1 VGTKSREVGRP
12 SGFVGHLAFPLVMV
26 RLGVIAFLVIG
37 VEWVRALAERADG
50 PIPAIAAG
58 GLALGLCALGWRP
71 EALGLSRRNLGLK
84 LLGGLALAAVL
95 LLPAAVRW
103 QGAPL
108 LPAPLA
114 ISAIAISI
122 GEELAF
128 RGALYAA
135 IEAAWGPLVA
145 VLGSALAFA
154 AGHLLSHPP
163 LFLLAVL
170 AAGLVLGAWRWAA
183 RDLVGPIIGHTIA
196 DLAL

>member
-1 VGTKSREVGRP
+1 MARP
-12 SGFVGHLAFPLVMV
+12 AVV
-26 RLGVIAFLVIG
+26 AFLVIA
-37 VEWVRALAERADG
+37 VEWIRALAERSGG
-50 PIPAIAAG
+50 PIPAIALG

-84 LLGGLALAAVL
+84 LLAGLALAAVL

-103 QGAPL
+103 QGAPV
-108 LPAPLA
+108 LPAPMAL
-114 ISAIAISI
+114 SAIVIAV

-128 RGALYAA
+128 RGALFAA
-135 IEAAWGPLVA
+135 LEAAWGPGVA
-145 VLGSALAFA
+145 VLGSAVAFA
-154 AGHLLSHPP
+154 AGHVLSHPP

-183 RDLVGPIIGHTIA
+183 RDLVGPMVGHVIA

>member
-1 VGTKSREVGRP
+1 
-12 SGFVGHLAFPLVMV
+12 MV
-26 RLGVIAFLVIG
+26 RLAVVAFLAIS
-37 VEWVRALAERADG
+37 VEWVRALAERASG
-50 PIPAIAAG
+50 PVPAIALG
-58 GLALGLCALGWRP
+58 GLALGLLAAGWRP
-71 EALGLSRRNLGLK
+71 EALGLSRGHLGLK

-103 QGAPL
+103 QGAPV
-108 LPAPLA
+108 LPAPMA
-114 ISAIAISI
+114 ISAVVIAA

-128 RGALYAA
+128 RGALFAA
-135 IEAAWGPLVA
+135 LEAAWGSPAA
-145 VLGSALAFA
+145 VVGSALAFA

-183 RDLVGPIIGHTIA
+183 RDLVGPIVGHAIA

>member
-1 VGTKSREVGRP
+1 M
-12 SGFVGHLAFPLVMV
+12 L
-26 RLGVIAFLVIG
+26 RLGSIAFVVIS
-37 VEWVRALAERADG
+37 VEWVRAVAERASG
-50 PIPAIAAG
+50 PIPAIALG
-58 GLALGLCALGWRP
+58 GLALGLCAIGWRP

-103 QGAPL
+103 QGAPV
-108 LPAPLA
+108 LPAPMAL
-114 ISAIAISI
+114 SAIAIAV

-135 IEAAWGPLVA
+135 LEAAWGPVAA

-170 AAGLVLGAWRWAA
+170 AAGLVLGVWRWAA
-183 RDLVGPIIGHTIA
+183 RDLVGPILGHAIA

>member
-1 VGTKSREVGRP
+1 VVR
-12 SGFVGHLAFPLVMV
+12 LAVVVPLVV
-26 RLGVIAFLVIG
+26 VL
-37 VEWVRALAERADG
+37 EWGRVLLERATG
-50 PIPAIAAG
+50 PVPAIALG
-58 GLALGLCALGWRP
+58 GLALGLCAIGWKP
-71 EALGLSRRNLGLK
+71 EALGLSRQHLWLK
-84 LLGGLALAAVL
+84 LFGGLAIAAVL

-114 ISAIAISI
+114 VSAIAISV

-135 IEAAWGPLVA
+135 LETVWGPLAA
-145 VLGSALAFA
+145 VLGSALVFT
-154 AGHLLSHPP
+154 AGHVLSHPP

-170 AAGLVLGAWRWAA
+170 AAGLVLGTWRWAA
-183 RDLVGPIIGHTIA
+183 HDLVGPIVGHALA

>member
-1 VGTKSREVGRP
+1 V
-12 SGFVGHLAFPLVMV
+12 L

-37 VEWVRALAERADG
+37 VEWGRALAEKAGG
-50 PIPAIAAG
+50 PIPAIALG

-84 LLGGLALAAVL
+84 LLAGLALAAVL

-103 QGAPL
+103 QGAPV
-108 LPAPLA
+108 LPAPMAL
-114 ISAIAISI
+114 SAIVIAV

-135 IEAAWGPLVA
+135 LDAAWGPLA
-145 VLGSALAFA
+145 AILGSAVAFA

-170 AAGLVLGAWRWAA
+170 AAGLLLGVWRWAA
-183 RDLVGPIIGHTIA
+183 RDLVGPIVGHALA

>member
-1 VGTKSREVGRP
+1 
-12 SGFVGHLAFPLVMV
+12 MV
-26 RLGVIAFLVIG
+26 RAAVVAFLVIG
-37 VEWVRALAERADG
+37 VEWIRAVAERAGG
-50 PIPAIAAG
+50 PIPAIALG

-71 EALGLSRRNLGLK
+71 EALGLSRRGLGLK

-103 QGAPL
+103 QGAPV
-108 LPAPLA
+108 LPAPMAL
-114 ISAIAISI
+114 SAIVIAV

-135 IEAAWGPLVA
+135 LEAAWGPLAA
-145 VLGSALAFA
+145 VLGSAAAFA

-170 AAGLVLGAWRWAA
+170 AAGLVLGVWRLAA
-183 RDLVGPIIGHTIA
+183 RDLVGPMVGHALA

>member
-1 VGTKSREVGRP
+1 MAR
-12 SGFVGHLAFPLVMV
+12 LAVVAVLV
-26 RLGVIAFLVIG
+26 LCL
-37 VEWVRALAERADG
+37 EWGRALLERATG
-50 PIPAIAAG
+50 PVPAIALG
-58 GLALGLCALGWRP
+58 GLALGLCAIGWKP
-71 EALGLSRRNLGLK
+71 GALGLSRDQLWVK
-84 LLGGLALAAVL
+84 VLGGLAIAAVL

-114 ISAIAISI
+114 ISAIAISV

-135 IEAAWGPLVA
+135 LEAVWGPLAA
-145 VLGSALAFA
+145 VLGSAIIFA
-154 AGHLLSHPP
+154 AGHVLTHPP

-170 AAGLVLGAWRWAA
+170 AAGLVLGTWRWAA
-183 RDLVGPIIGHTIA
+183 RDLVGPIVGHALA